1 MPLKKQAVQPGQ
13 SIWGT
18 VPVGFFEALL
28 IS

>member
-18 VPVGFFEALL
+18 VPVGFFEALFL
-28 IS
+28 S